1 MPLWCASLYVPLIW
15 YGGWDDRPNSFFL
28 ILSRYQKSPASFEAL
43 ARQSA
48 MLSQSD
54 SALFDSDHPSLAGKV
69 LDGITFRELTP
80 EQLGQVRAHC
90 GLQKWDEVDK

>member
-1 MPLWCASLYVPLIW
+1 MLYIACTFVKRDCIALTNRF
-15 YGGWDDRPNSFFL
+15 DSE
-28 ILSRYQKSPASFEAL
+28 RYQKSPASFEAL

-69 LDGITFRELTP
+69 LDGITFKELTRD
-80 EQLGQVRAHC
+80 QLDQVRTKC
-90 GLQKWDEVDK
+90 GLQKCEQVDK

>member
-1 MPLWCASLYVPLIW
+1 
-15 YGGWDDRPNSFFL
+15 
-28 ILSRYQKSPASFEAL
+28 
-43 ARQSA
+43 

-69 LDGITFRELTP
+69 LDGISFRELTP
-80 EQLGQVRAHC
+80 EQLGQVRARC